1 MDTLLYILWLVI
13 WIPLSLLIVIVI
25 IQEIIESVKDKKYSG
40 LGMIIPLIIVIL
52 ISFSG
57 IKNPLGLFEIIL
69 EIIITI
75 VAIGLIVGAG
85 YVLLQLVRGIIKF
98 VIKEVKK
105 MSDEVDVEIKQS
117 KEKKGE

>member
-117 KEKKGE
+117 EEKKGE